1 MASPERM
8 CVESVPPMA
17 AQITESTDQEEIIM
31 YSEKFAKQLKELIGS
46 RSISSV
52 AKEIG
57 IPQATLS
64 RYILCQREIGI
75 ENLCKIANYFNED
88 LDILTGRKEF

>member
-1 MASPERM
+1 MA
-8 CVESVPPMA
+8 
-17 AQITESTDQEEIIM
+17 T
-31 YSEKFAKQLKELIGS
+31 YSERFAKQLKELIGE
-46 RSISSV
+46 RSISLV

-64 RYILCQREIGI
+64 RYILCQREVGL

-88 LDILTGRKEF
+88 LDILTGRKDF